1 MYIFPI
7 PSFFTVCLL
16 FLLPLCELCYWQHNR
31 ITLHV
36 VQVRIIFEHILPCN
50 QTHMQTDTFII
61 ACHLCDISVIASCNV
76 FVSLFLH
83 WTQHKNMCASDI
95 KTRVYVFSVPVCVC
109 ARVCN
114 DIDTRTEPVGDLSR
128 MLLFLS

>member
-1 MYIFPI
+1 MFRNINMKILLAKIFLLFSIMYIFSI

-16 FLLPLCELCYWQHNR
+16 LILPLCALCYWQHNI

-83 WTQHKNMCASDI
+83 WTHHKNMCALWHKD
-95 KTRVYVFSVPVCVC
+95 TCVCVFC
-109 ARVCN
+109 SRVCV
-114 DIDTRTEPVGDLSR
+114 RV
-128 MLLFLS
+128 